1 MASTNTKGLL
11 LVVLTLLLAAAFFVA
26 GGAAGRTQAKEEE
39 AEAGVPRGF
48 YHHGGVSGADAH
60 GSGCR
65 KGCCGTRGGRCIRCC
80 ANADEIPEPM
90 YRPAV
95 EVHN

>member
-1 MASTNTKGLL
+1 MASTKGLL
-11 LVVLTLLLAAAFFVA
+11 LVVLTLLLAAAFLVA

-39 AEAGVPRGF
+39 AEAGVPRGH

-60 GSGCR
+60 GSGC
-65 KGCCGTRGGRCIRCC
+65 KMGCCGRGEGRCRCC

>member
-1 MASTNTKGLL
+1 MHVSAFPVDAEATKG
-11 LVVLTLLLAAAFFVA
+11 
-26 GGAAGRTQAKEEE
+26 E
-39 AEAGVPRGF
+39 AEIGVPRG
-48 YHHGGVSGADAH
+48 YHRGGGGGDAH

-65 KGCCGTRGGRCIRCC
+65 SGCCGIRRGGCRCC

-90 YRPAV
+90 YRA

>member
-1 MASTNTKGLL
+1 MTPDSCCLHTCTLFWL
-11 LVVLTLLLAAAFFVA
+11 YVVDAE
-26 GGAAGRTQAKEEE
+26 AKEEE

>member
-1 MASTNTKGLL
+1 MASTKGLL
-11 LVVLTLLLAAAFFVA
+11 AVLTLLLAAAFLVA
-26 GGAAGRTQAKEEE
+26 AGAAGRTQAEEE
-39 AEAGVPRGF
+39 AEAGVPRG
-48 YHHGGVSGADAH
+48 YSHHGGVNSGADAH

-65 KGCCGTRGGRCIRCC
+65 RGCCGTRGCLPCC
-80 ANADEIPEPM
+80 ANADEIPETM